1 MEHDDLD
8 LLLSREEDLVPSSGF
23 VAEVMDAVQREAAT
37 PPQIPFPWKRAL
49 AGLAASILALIALSQ
64 TAVAA
69 SANWIALALLLSL
82 VSVRFA
88 RRLAGTRI

>member
-23 VAEVMDAVQREAAT
+23 VAEVMDAVQREAST

-49 AGLAASILALIALSQ
+49 AGLAGSILALVTLLQS
-64 TAVAA
+64 AVAA

-82 VSVRFA
+82 VSVTLAMRLTG
-88 RRLAGTRI
+88 RRA